1 MYGKGASRWKRRN
14 RTRMTKLTIGQMARL
29 FGITTKT
36 LRHYDAVG
44 LFSPAEINPDN
55 QYRYYNPGQIAT
67 LRSILFLREL
77 DVGLETIRELAAGGT
92 LSDRARLARVLREHA
107 DRVRSAIEAQTTLLN
122 RIDRELGRWEA
133 DATGGIAVKAK
144 IVRMEPFY
152 AVGVAAHQADASM
165 EFGRLWEKLL
175 PVEASIPH
183 RSEENVSFGL
193 CYDFD
198 GERFSYM
205 AGVKV
210 DAVDDVPEGFEAKLV
225 PAQTYAVFT
234 HRGTIAG
241 LQETYERIHET
252 WLAENGLQF
261 AEGID
266 FERYDER
273 FYGPTDER
281 SELDLYI
288 PILEPAE

>member
-1 MYGKGASRWKRRN
+1 
-14 RTRMTKLTIGQMARL
+14 MTKLTIGQMARL

-36 LRHYDAVG
+36 LRHYEAIG
-44 LFSPAEINPDN
+44 LFAPAEINPDN
-55 QYRYYNPGQIAT
+55 QYRYYKAGQIST

-92 LSDRARLARVLREHA
+92 LSDRSRLARVLREHA
-107 DRVRSAIEAQTTLLN
+107 DRVRSAIDEKTALLN

-133 DATGGIAVKAK
+133 DATGGIGVKAK
-144 IVRMEPFY
+144 IVKVEAFQ
-152 AVGVAAHQADASM
+152 AAGFAAHKADGSTA
-165 EFGRLWEKLL
+165 FGRLWDRLL

-183 RSEENVSFGL
+183 RSERAVSYGL

-210 DAVDDVPEGFEAKLV
+210 DATDGLPEGMEAKLV

-234 HRGTIAG
+234 HRGPVSG
-241 LQETYERIHET
+241 LQETYERIHES

-261 AEGID
+261 SEGID
-266 FERYDER
+266 FELYDDR

-288 PILEPAE
+288 PIVDPQ